1 MQVRL
6 HLVRSSIV
14 VADTGAAL
22 HARVEIATSASA
34 GVRSVAGSGVGSA
47 TAGTVTAVMLAWRS
61 MLHVDAEKVFLAKGS
76 MPGSR
81 AKKPA
86 PIHECIHSGSASF
99 SPGPADAIYELLIP
113 ADIPISSASAL
124 FSVTH
129 SASAYVTFK
138 DGSTATSDSIS
149 FTVVPLQTDPARSIK
164 FNSSP
169 GTCPDDLLQFEMLIP
184 SSSANADNLPLQLV
198 LWPRASVNRIV
209 SVTFLLKE
217 VTEYN
222 LRITPAVSKVTMADL
237 LDNPESSGPSNT
249 PPATYHKQLHKR
261 ITIEEAVAKTTVK
274 LNFKV
279 DPTRPNPE
287 CKISSVLA
295 LKTETCGP
303 DLSLGDSLV
312 VRSHYVKATV
322 SYTVER
328 PGGGGITGWIQGA
341 RTDKSFSTTAGIR
354 VRSNSV

>member
-6 HLVRSSIV
+6 HLVQSNSNSIVV

-22 HARVEIATSASA
+22 YARIEIVTNPSAV
-34 GVRSVAGSGVGSA
+34 VRSIPG
-47 TAGTVTAVMLAWRS
+47 AGTVTAVMLAWRS
-61 MLHVDAEKVFLAKGS
+61 ILHVDADKVLMAKGS
-76 MPGSR
+76 IPGSR

-86 PIHECIHSGSASF
+86 PIHECIHSGSATF

-113 ADIPISSASAL
+113 ADIPLSSASAL
-124 FSVTH
+124 FSVSH
-129 SASAYVTFK
+129 SASAHLTFK
-138 DGSTATSDSIS
+138 DGSTAASDSIP
-149 FTVVPLQTDPARSIK
+149 FTVVRLQTDPTRSIK
-164 FNSSP
+164 FNVSP
-169 GTCPDDLLQFEMLIP
+169 GTCPDDLLQYEMLIP
-184 SSSANADNLPLQLV
+184 SSCANADKLPLQLV
-198 LWPRASVNRIV
+198 LWPRAGVNRID

-222 LRITPAVSKVTMADL
+222 LRMTPTVSKVTVADV
-237 LDNPESSGPSNT
+237 LDNPESSNPSST
-249 PPATYHKQLHKR
+249 PSPAYPKQQHLKR

-279 DPTRPNPE
+279 DPARPNPE

-295 LKTETCGP
+295 LKSDTCGP
-303 DLSLGDSLV
+303 DWYLGDSLV
-312 VRSHYVKATV
+312 TRSHYVKATV

-341 RTDKSFSTTAGIR
+341 RTDKSFSTTSAIC

>member
-6 HLVRSSIV
+6 HLARSSIA

-22 HARVEIATSASA
+22 HARFETVTNASA
-34 GVRSVAGSGVGSA
+34 GVRSVGAS
-47 TAGTVTAVMLAWRS
+47 GTVTAVMLAWRS
-61 MLHVDAEKVFLAKGS
+61 MLHVDAEKVFLAKGP

-124 FSVTH
+124 FSVSH
-129 SASAYVTFK
+129 SVSAHVTFK
-138 DGSTATSDSIS
+138 DGSTATSDSIP
-149 FTVVPLQTDPARSIK
+149 FTVVPLQTDPTRSIK
-164 FNSSP
+164 FNLSP
-169 GTCPDDLLQFEMLIP
+169 GTCPDDLLQYEMLIP
-184 SSSANADNLPLQLV
+184 SSCANADKLPLQLII
-198 LWPRASVNRIV
+198 WPRAGVNRID

-222 LRITPAVSKVTMADL
+222 LRMTPAVSKLTVADV
-237 LDNPESSGPSNT
+237 LDNPESSTPSST
-249 PPATYHKQLHKR
+249 PSPAYHKQQVLKR

-279 DPTRPNPE
+279 DPARPNPE

-295 LKTETCGP
+295 LKSEMCGP
-303 DLSLGDSLV
+303 DLYLGDSLV
-312 VRSHYVKATV
+312 TRSHYVKAIV

-341 RTDKSFSTTAGIR
+341 RTDKSFSTTACIR